1 MSETDGITPG
11 TVTWRGAVLL
21 DFGYSGDDQ
30 YHSYRK
36 VAQREFGEDREPDA
50 RSWVETILREVDKR
64 APVGSVGTS
73 SSARYF
79 GQLERGRYNELLPG
93 DILWETQ
100 TDADPR
106 FVVTITAG
114 ETITWS
120 DSHSHSIL
128 ADNDFYSSRD
138 VPVLFSD
145 ASVDQWLADPAAST
159 RSYAPG
165 QAHAVRL
172 AKMSFT
178 SGDTR
183 SSSASNRWKQSA
195 HSHWPTHGSGRAGTR
210 MSTA

>member
-1 MSETDGITPG
+1 MGRSGLSSPGRAESPRCLSEVKKP
-11 TVTWRGAVLL
+11 
-21 DFGYSGDDQ
+21 
-30 YHSYRK
+30 
-36 VAQREFGEDREPDA
+36 
-50 RSWVETILREVDKR
+50 
-64 APVGSVGTS
+64 
-73 SSARYF
+73 
-79 GQLERGRYNELLPG
+79 LPG

-100 TDADPR
+100 TDADPQ
-106 FVVTITAG
+106 FVATITTG

-120 DSHSHSIL
+120 DSHSHSTL

-145 ASVDQWLADPAAST
+145 ATVDQWLADSAAST

-195 HSHWPTHGSGRAGTR
+195 HSHWPQHGGRDELGR
-210 MSTA
+210 G